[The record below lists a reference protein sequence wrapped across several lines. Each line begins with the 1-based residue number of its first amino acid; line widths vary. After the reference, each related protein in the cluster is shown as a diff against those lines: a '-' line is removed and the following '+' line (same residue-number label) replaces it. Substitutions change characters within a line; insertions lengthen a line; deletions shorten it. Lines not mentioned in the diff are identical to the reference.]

1 MTEVEI
7 CVADAEG
14 AGAAAQ
20 GGAHRVELCVGLEVG
35 GLTPS
40 KGTVEETRELV
51 GELFVTVLIRPRA
64 GDFVYN
70 LVEARTMLRDVGGLA
85 RWADRVGWDR
95 LGFTIGAL
103 TAGGEIDAALVAR
116 LRDAAEGR
124 LLVFNKA
131 FDTVADRSGALVQ
144 LGDLGIESVLTSG
157 GGGACTDNLPELQRL
172 ATGSPVAVV
181 AAGGVRPHNVV
192 AIAATGVPRVHL
204 RAPRQ
209 VPSAS
214 FVASE
219 YDGGTRE
226 VTSAETVAEVVRLLA
241 GGDR

>member
-20 GGAHRVELCVGLEVG
+20 GGADRVELCVGLEVG

-40 KGTVEETRELV
+40 TGTVEETRELV
-51 GELFVTVLIRPRA
+51 GDLFVTVLIRPRA
-64 GDFVYN
+64 GDFVYGPI
-70 LVEARTMLRDVGGLA
+70 EARTMLRDVAGLA
-85 RWADRVGWDR
+85 GWADRVGWGR

-103 TAGGEIDAALVAR
+103 TPSGDVDAALVAR
-116 LRDAAEGR
+116 LRDAAGGR

-131 FDTVADRSGALVQ
+131 FDAVVDRAGALAQ
-144 LGDLGIESVLTSG
+144 LGELGVESVLTSG
-157 GGGACTDNLPELQRL
+157 GGGACTDNLAELRRL
-172 ATGSPVAVV
+172 AAGGPVAVV

-214 FVASE
+214 VVASE
-219 YDGGTRE
+219 YDQGTRE
-226 VTSAETVAEVVRLLA
+226 TTSAETVAEVVRLLA
-241 GGDR
+241 GEHR